1 MVAFPLL
8 HWWSMEATRSKVPPR
23 NLPADQEV
31 ELTPEE
37 LAAILQ
43 EASRLQESRSSAH
56 VTTLADAYE
65 TAREIGIAPEHV
77 DAAAEKLRRLRTIN
91 ARVSA
96 RASRRRKSFLNFAWI
111 TLLVCLAVL
120 FLRGL
125 GPARMVLLGMSIP
138 LLILGFQ
145 WVRAEYRRRNPEVG
159 EGAAHAG
166 ECRICGA
173 PAWQKKATFCT
184 QHRPG

>member
-1 MVAFPLL
+1 
-8 HWWSMEATRSKVPPR
+8 MEATRSKVPPR
-23 NLPADQEV
+23 RQPADDEV

-37 LAAILQ
+37 LSAILQ
-43 EASRLQESRSSAH
+43 EASRLQESRSTSAH

-77 DAAAEKLRRLRTIN
+77 DAAAEKLRRLRTIHSR
-91 ARVSA
+91 ASA
-96 RASRRRKSFLNFAWI
+96 RAARRRRSFINFAWI
-111 TLLVCLAVL
+111 TLLVCLGVL

-145 WVRAEYRRRNPEVG
+145 WVRSEYHRRNPEVSR
-159 EGAAHAG
+159 ETPHAG
-166 ECRICGA
+166 ECRVCGA
-173 PAWQKKATFCT
+173 PAWQKKATFCS